1 MKQHNLS
8 ACLLSLYVIFF
19 SYNFVS
25 AQTAVRTEID
35 IPDILNYKTLVCD
48 FHMHTVFSDGN
59 VWPTIRVQE
68 AWREGLHAL
77 SITDHLEYL
86 PHKDDVKPDHNR
98 SFEIARPAADAA
110 HLTIIRGAEITRD
123 MPPGHFNAIFLKDAA
138 LLRKDLWRDAF
149 KAAVDQQAFIFWNHP
164 GWRGQQP
171 DGVARWYEE
180 HTELFEKGWL
190 HGIEVVNEK
199 EYYPEAHRWC
209 LEKDLTMLG
218 NSDIHAPIQME
229 YEFHKGEHRPM
240 TLVFAQENSE
250 EALKE
255 ALFAGRTAVYFG
267 NTLIGKATYLK
278 PIFDRSIEIE
288 INDIRITGKGSAY
301 IGIHNHSQIDFE
313 LVADGKNDNLSYP
326 DQLTLWGG
334 RTTLC
339 SISAKSDQIRGQ
351 REETLNFTVKNLKIT
366 PEGGLPVALKLQVN
380 YH

>member
-1 MKQHNLS
+1 MIKNS
-8 ACLLSLYVIFF
+8 RFTCLLSSIVILF
-19 SYNFVS
+19 SHNFIS
-25 AQTAVRTEID
+25 AQSAVRHEID
-35 IPDILNYKTLVCD
+35 IPDILNFKTLACD

-59 VWPTIRVQE
+59 VWPTIRAQE
-68 AWREGLHAL
+68 AWRQGLHAF

-86 PHKDDVKPDHNR
+86 PHKDDVKVDYNR
-98 SFEIARPAADAA
+98 SYEIARPGAEAV

-138 LLRKDLWRDAF
+138 LLRRDLWRESF

-180 HTELFEKGWL
+180 HTELLEKGWL

-209 LEKDLTMLG
+209 LEKKLTMLG

-229 YEFHKGEHRPM
+229 YELDRGEHRPM
-240 TLVFAQENSE
+240 TLVFALENSE
-250 EALKE
+250 KAIKE
-255 ALFAGRTAVYFG
+255 ALFARRTVVYFG
-267 NTLIGKATYLK
+267 NTLIGEEVYLR

-301 IGIHNHSQIDFE
+301 IGIRNHSQIDFE
-313 LVADGKNDNLSYP
+313 LVAEGTNDDLTYP
-326 DQLTLWGG
+326 DQLRLWGG

-339 SISAKSDQIRGQ
+339 SISAKSNQIRGQ
-351 REETLNFTVKNLKIT
+351 KEETLNFTVKNLKIT
-366 PEGGLPVALKLQVN
+366 PESGLPVALTLQVN
-380 YH
+380 YQ